1 MGGALAAS
9 RVLRCFLL
17 SKDAEALL
25 QSVLEH
31 HGAAEGPSVNV
42 AADTLPPEQG
52 NKGEAPSFGP
62 PSCLLRNPDNA
73 VTELRAGEEA
83 SVASAVGGDELKDPS
98 QLTRLFSTSQH
109 HQQSDCSRGHAGQ
122 SKSTSVPADQVYFTL
137 ETVRAHP
144 MISFPE
150 ILTQWE
156 QFLAFDGDKDADH
169 VSQHLCCS
177 EMALLNLKLEDGLLA
192 SLAAMCGTPPP
203 IDKVPR
209 HVADALRSDFCSG
222 NYRKVP
228 GALHVCRAPLS
239 HRAPKSPACYT
250 LLHFSAELGDVA
262 YVQALLAHY
271 PSGFP
276 LRWLSSP
283 MHAGQGYPTPAMLAV
298 EEPARGVGFQPFSAL
313 SPPPSVM
320 PSESEAEVYARANTE
335 LYPCK
340 WVSEHCPDHT
350 GMYLCHLAAARG
362 NVQYL
367 NYLVGLLGAAT
378 VLKKQRCAPP
388 VSPLNT
394 WASLR
399 YLPRLTAA
407 QCALAFHQTA
417 ALEWI
422 EAAHPF
428 ALEEMD
434 RRTLVHALM
443 AAAIHKDDLT
453 GAFSFLRTRSMEP
466 LGILDFVPASVGAS
480 RAEMGASKPS
490 QSVWSCELDEAG
502 ILRMVFAAAEAGNV
516 GVLRWFDDALGD
528 TDVRWLCDRH
538 GTTVLHHCARGL
550 HAAAMA
556 ALLSITVATS
566 CTDSLQKQGS
576 APRSPPLWTP
586 LDPTWIDVEDSDGR
600 TPAVWCVLSRSK
612 KGRGVEML
620 EVLRN
625 AGSDWPRR
633 RHNGLSL
640 FEMAA
645 QEHSRH
651 TKLMQYLKLHI
662 KAPLH
667 RQRH

>member
-1 MGGALAAS
+1 MYRGQRCSDALTLFITLDAARTVYRAVRGGKRASVRALHTVSPFLHVTPARKGSDEAGPTTWRVLSLSQVGALQRSTRACFARPLRFGLPFLLHSLFATSLTYPSLPFLLLVPMETHTHTHTNADTLVYVDASWYRRSARRWSRGRHEERTPQSMGGALAAS

-122 SKSTSVPADQVYFTL
+122 NKSTSVPADQVYFTL

-239 HRAPKSPACYT
+239 HPAPKSPACYT

-298 EEPARGVGFQPFSAL
+298 EEPARGVGF
-313 SPPPSVM
+313 
-320 PSESEAEVYARANTE
+320 
-335 LYPCK
+335 
-340 WVSEHCPDHT
+340 
-350 GMYLCHLAAARG
+350 
-362 NVQYL
+362 
-367 NYLVGLLGAAT
+367 
-378 VLKKQRCAPP
+378 
-388 VSPLNT
+388 
-394 WASLR
+394 
-399 YLPRLTAA
+399 
-407 QCALAFHQTA
+407 
-417 ALEWI
+417 
-422 EAAHPF
+422 
-428 ALEEMD
+428 
-434 RRTLVHALM
+434 
-443 AAAIHKDDLT
+443 
-453 GAFSFLRTRSMEP
+453 
-466 LGILDFVPASVGAS
+466 
-480 RAEMGASKPS
+480 
-490 QSVWSCELDEAG
+490 
-502 ILRMVFAAAEAGNV
+502 
-516 GVLRWFDDALGD
+516 
-528 TDVRWLCDRH
+528 
-538 GTTVLHHCARGL
+538 
-550 HAAAMA
+550 
-556 ALLSITVATS
+556 
-566 CTDSLQKQGS
+566 
-576 APRSPPLWTP
+576 
-586 LDPTWIDVEDSDGR
+586 
-600 TPAVWCVLSRSK
+600 
-612 KGRGVEML
+612 
-620 EVLRN
+620 
-625 AGSDWPRR
+625 
-633 RHNGLSL
+633 
-640 FEMAA
+640 
-645 QEHSRH
+645 
-651 TKLMQYLKLHI
+651 
-662 KAPLH
+662 
-667 RQRH
+667 